1 MLEQRRVRSTGPDQS
16 DVTTGRADSA
26 GNEHGVH
33 PTASAGAHGPGAP
46 GGAEE
51 RRVELGPADPRV
63 ARFFG
68 SALPKVA
75 AFAEMLS
82 EEGVRRGLIGPREV
96 PRLWERH
103 LINSGAIAGL
113 LPASGTLIDVGSGA
127 GLPGVVLGAMRPDL
141 EVVLLEPMQRR
152 VTWLEEV
159 VDSLGLSSVRVVRGR
174 AEELHG
180 TITADAV
187 TARAVAP
194 LERLVVWTVPLLKR
208 GGVLLAMKGGRAAE
222 ELVQA
227 SEVITAAGGS
237 PGEVL
242 DAPADGLPGT
252 TVVRIVRTSEGE
264 ALKATRGRPGSGRSS
279 RRSSRA
285 PRRRRA

>member
-1 MLEQRRVRSTGPDQS
+1 MRSTSSDQS
-16 DVTTGRADSA
+16 DASSHRADSS
-26 GNEHGVH
+26 GYEDSVRLDGSVR
-33 PTASAGAHGPGAP
+33 PDRSSSR
-46 GGAEE
+46 GGSDGDE
-51 RRVELGPADPRV
+51 RHEELGPEDPRV

-68 SALPKVA
+68 EALPKVA
-75 AFAEMLS
+75 GFAGMLV

-103 LINSGAIAGL
+103 LINSGAIARL
-113 LPASGTLIDVGSGA
+113 LPTRGTLIDVGSGA
-127 GLPGVVLGAMRPDL
+127 GLPGVVLAAMRPDL
-141 EVVLLEPMQRR
+141 DVVLLEPMERR

-159 VDSLGLSSVRVVRGR
+159 VASLGLSSVRVVRGR

-180 TITADAV
+180 MIVADAV

-194 LERLVVWTVPLLKR
+194 LDRLVSWTLPLLKT

-222 ELVQA
+222 ELTQA
-227 SEVITAAGGS
+227 SEVIAAAGGS

-252 TVVRIVRTSEGE
+252 TVVRIVRTSNGD
-264 ALKATRGRPGSGRSS
+264 APKARRAARRPGSGAPS
-279 RRSSRA
+279 RKPSR
-285 PRRRRA
+285 PSRGRRG